1 MRDWMDKLKSRLG
14 VRSDWDFFMVNL
26 VFTLAGMTIIYQRKP
41 IFQLFGITAQT
52 PLWIKVLVYIP
63 VVIPCYQLNLIIY
76 GTLLGQFRFFW
87 DKEKKLFRFLRGLV
101 TRQKANRCAD

>member
-1 MRDWMDKLKSRLG
+1 MDKLKNRWGIRSR
-14 VRSDWDFFMVNL
+14 RDFFMINL

-41 IFQLFGITAQT
+41 IFQLLGITEHT
-52 PLWIKVLVYIP
+52 PLWIKVAVYIP

-87 DKEKKLFRFLRGLV
+87 DKEKKLFGFLRGLV
-101 TRQKANRCAD
+101 WRKKTGPRAD